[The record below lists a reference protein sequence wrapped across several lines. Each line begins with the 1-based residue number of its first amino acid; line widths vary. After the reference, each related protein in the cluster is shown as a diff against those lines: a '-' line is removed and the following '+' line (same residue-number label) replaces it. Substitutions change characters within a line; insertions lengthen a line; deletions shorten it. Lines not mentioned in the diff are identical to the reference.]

1 MKRYVLFALVAVLST
16 FTPRSQCKAIASS
29 KDEHTGSR
37 LTERQRPVLPIL
49 MQLGEDYFIRL
60 DDPKQSLNKASEH
73 SSLPRAATV
82 NRALQLQLTQRL
94 LQEEVDELGNV
105 LTDSFIQLAD
115 SAERKRRG
123 DEPPISL
130 DLTFHLLRE
139 VLEMARAEQLAQ
151 QASSNR
157 KMMDFFGK

>member
-1 MKRYVLFALVAVLST
+1 MKLYVLFALVVVLST
-16 FTPRSQCKAIASS
+16 FILRNECKVIASS
-29 KDEHTGSR
+29 TDERAGSR
-37 LTERQRPVLPIL
+37 LTERQRLVLPIL
-49 MQLGEDYFIRL
+49 MRLGEEYLIRL
-60 DDPKQSLNKASEH
+60 DKPKQNPRTSEQ
-73 SSLPRAATV
+73 SPPPRATFL
-82 NRALQLQLTQRL
+82 NRAPQLQFTQRL

-139 VLEMARAEQLAQ
+139 VLEIARAEQLAQ
-151 QASSNR
+151 QASNNR
-157 KMMDFFGK
+157 KIMEFFGK

>member
-16 FTPRSQCKAIASS
+16 FIPRNECKAIDFSKDERASS
-29 KDEHTGSR
+29 K
-37 LTERQRPVLPIL
+37 LTEQQRPLLPIL
-49 MQLGEDYFIRL
+49 MRLGEEYFIRL
-60 DDPKQSLNKASEH
+60 DDPKQGLRASEQ
-73 SSLPRAATV
+73 SAPPRATTV
-82 NRALQLQLTQRL
+82 NRALQMQLTQRL

-123 DEPPISL
+123 NEPPISL

-139 VLEMARAEQLAQ
+139 VLEMARVEQLAQ
-151 QASSNR
+151 QASNNR

>member
-16 FTPRSQCKAIASS
+16 FIPPNECKAIASS
-29 KDEHTGSR
+29 KDERAGSR
-37 LTERQRPVLPIL
+37 LTERQRPVLPVL
-49 MQLGEDYFIRL
+49 MRLGEEYFIRL
-60 DDPKQSLNKASEH
+60 DDLKQGLRASEQ
-73 SSLPRAATV
+73 SSPPRATTV
-82 NRALQLQLTQRL
+82 NRALQLQLTQKL

-105 LTDSFIQLAD
+105 LTDSFQLAD
-115 SAERKRRG
+115 PGQRKRRG

-151 QASSNR
+151 QASNNR